1 MTGRPP
7 PAPARTGDAA
17 DDPRRRAR
25 LVDRLAAVR
34 ERIGAAARDAGRD
47 PGDLTLIA
55 VSKTYPAEDVVILR
69 TLGVGHFAENRDQEA
84 GPKVNLVTQRL
95 GGAAAA
101 RDGAAGGVPGAAGG
115 VAGAAGGAAGPAAA
129 PGGGPV
135 WHFVGQ
141 LQRNKAR
148 SVLNWADWVQSVD
161 RPALVP
167 VLSRLAVERGYPLS
181 VCLQVLLE
189 VRSGSGGSTPAGVA
203 GSGRGGIDPGDLP
216 ALAELVEEAP
226 GLTLRGVMAVA
237 PRGEPP
243 RPAFAKLRAV
253 AERLV
258 ADHPRATVVSAGMSG
273 DLEAAVAEGA
283 THLRIGTAL
292 FGERPG
298 VP

>member
-1 MTGRPP
+1 MTGQSQSAQDGDP
-7 PAPARTGDAA
+7 TGRRGAHLAA
-17 DDPRRRAR
+17 
-25 LVDRLAAVR
+25 RLAAVR
-34 ERIGAAARDAGRD
+34 ARIEAAARAAGRD
-47 PGDLTLIA
+47 PAELTLIA
-55 VSKTYPAEDVVILR
+55 VSKTYPAEDVVMLR
-69 TLGVGHFAENRDQEA
+69 TLGVGHFAENREQEA
-84 GPKVNLVTQRL
+84 GSKVNSVTQRL
-95 GGAAAA
+95 GVVASPRGGEADRATATPLAVGAAD
-101 RDGAAGGVPGAAGG
+101 RDGAPGA
-115 VAGAAGGAAGPAAA
+115 
-129 PGGGPV
+129 GPV

-148 SVLNWADWVQSVD
+148 SILSWADWVQSVD

-167 VLSRLAVERGYPLS
+167 LLSRLAVERGHPLS
-181 VCLQVLLE
+181 VCLQVLLD
-189 VRSGSGGSTPAGVA
+189 VRSASGGSAPVGVA
-203 GSGRGGIDPGDLP
+203 GSGRGGIVPGDLP
-216 ALAELVEEAP
+216 ALADLVEEAP
-226 GLTLRGVMAVA
+226 GLTLQGVMAVA

-243 RPAFAKLRAV
+243 RPAFAELRAV